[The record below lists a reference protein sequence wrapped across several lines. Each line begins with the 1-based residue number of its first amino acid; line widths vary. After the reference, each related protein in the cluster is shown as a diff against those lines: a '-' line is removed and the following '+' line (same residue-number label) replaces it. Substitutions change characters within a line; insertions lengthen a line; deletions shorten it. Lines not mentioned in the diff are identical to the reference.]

1 MNKNYLILTLF
12 SVIGSYVN
20 VELSDETQVIGKAFL
35 SCPKNANFI
44 KISPLCSNLESR
56 KPKNNLKLKELHYV
70 DKVSKAIEVE
80 IIVIC
85 QDVQTTLSFEPKFLL
100 KCLKNVVFKS
110 GFVIDIQPIFNEMGV
125 EYVIIKE
132 VNSKV
137 NNFEQIQE

>member
-1 MNKNYLILTLF
+1 MGKNHSILILF

-20 VELSDETQVIGKAFL
+20 VELSDETQVIGRAFL
-35 SCPKNANFI
+35 SCPKNANFV
-44 KISPLCSNLESR
+44 KISPFCSNLESR
-56 KPKNNLKLKELHYV
+56 KTKNNLKLKELNYV

-85 QDVQTTLSFEPKFLL
+85 QDIQTTLSFEPKFLL

-132 VNSKV
+132 VSSKV
-137 NNFEQIQE
+137 DNLDEIQ

>member
-1 MNKNYLILTLF
+1 MSKNYLILILF

-20 VELSDETQVIGKAFL
+20 VELSDETQVIGRAFL

-80 IIVIC
+80 ITVIC

-132 VNSKV
+132 VSSKF
-137 NNFEQIQE
+137 NNLEQIQE